1 MPAAASIAAAT
12 VAAGSCVP
20 GATGT
25 PAAAIRLRALILSP
39 IAVIASAGGPT
50 HTRPAASTVR
60 ANSAFSL
67 RKP

>member
-1 MPAAASIAAAT
+1 MAAST
-12 VAAGSCVP
+12 VAAGSVAP

-39 IAVIASAGGPT
+39 IAVIASAPGPT
-50 HTRPAASTVR
+50 QIRPLASTAR
-60 ANSAFSL
+60 AKSAFSE

>member
-1 MPAAASIAAAT
+1 MAASI

-39 IAVIASAGGPT
+39 IAVIASADGPT
-50 HTRPAASTVR
+50 QTRPLASTMR
-60 ANSAFSL
+60 AKSAFSL